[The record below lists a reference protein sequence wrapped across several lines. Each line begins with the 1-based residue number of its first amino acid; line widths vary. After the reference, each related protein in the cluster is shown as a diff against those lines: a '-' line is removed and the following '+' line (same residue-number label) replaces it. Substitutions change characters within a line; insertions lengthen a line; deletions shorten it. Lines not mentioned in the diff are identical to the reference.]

1 MRRLSS
7 GPWQVKQLSD
17 RIGRT
22 SRSKSTGL
30 SAAKDTPAK
39 IKDAAEQFEGLL
51 IAQLLKTSR
60 EAGSSGWMGTGD
72 DQAGQIGMEMAE
84 QSLARSM
91 SSHGGLG
98 LSAVIAKGLQKSS

>member
-1 MRRLSS
+1 MV
-7 GPWQVKQLSD
+7 GK
-17 RIGRT
+17 IGAA
-22 SRSKSTGL
+22 SPLLNEIST
-30 SAAKDTPAK
+30 KPTDTPAK

-51 IAQLLKTSR
+51 IGQLLKTSR

-98 LSAVIAKGLQKSS
+98 LSALIAKGLQKNS

>member
-30 SAAKDTPAK
+30 SAAKDTPARTSHINRRTDK
-39 IKDAAEQFEGLL
+39 VPLRCRYHFELFGAGVLGGLAIAASDAGMTEP
-51 IAQLLKTSR
+51 R
-60 EAGSSGWMGTGD
+60 SSGSVRHARA
-72 DQAGQIGMEMAE
+72 AGMFH
-84 QSLARSM
+84 RF
-91 SSHGGLG
+91 
-98 LSAVIAKGLQKSS
+98 

>member
-1 MRRLSS
+1 MVGKIGVASL
-7 GPWQVKQLSD
+7 QLTE
-17 RIGRT
+17 I
-22 SRSKSTGL
+22 
-30 SAAKDTPAK
+30 SAKAKDTPAK

>member
-1 MRRLSS
+1 MVGKIGVAS
-7 GPWQVKQLSD
+7 PQLAEM
-17 RIGRT
+17 
-22 SRSKSTGL
+22 
-30 SAAKDTPAK
+30 SAKTKDTPAK

-91 SSHGGLG
+91 KFPWGSWAQRRHCEG
-98 LSAVIAKGLQKSS
+98 IAEEFLTVDYALD